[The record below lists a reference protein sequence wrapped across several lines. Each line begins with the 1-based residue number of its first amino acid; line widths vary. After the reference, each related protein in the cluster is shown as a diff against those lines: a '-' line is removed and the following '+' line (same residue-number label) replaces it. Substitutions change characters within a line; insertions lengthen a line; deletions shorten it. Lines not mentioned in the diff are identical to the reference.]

1 MDKNWYKSTELLAGI
16 VVVVGVV
23 ARLFGYDIPTEAI
36 LGLLGYSLIK
46 GRVSR
51 KQ

>member
-1 MDKNWYKSTELLAGI
+1 MNKEWYKSTEVLAGI
-16 VVVVGVV
+16 IVVVGVI
-23 ARLFGYDIPTEAI
+23 ARLFGIDIPTEAI
-36 LGLLGYSLIK
+36 LGVIGYTVIK

>member
-1 MDKNWYKSTELLAGI
+1 MNKSWYKSTEVLGGI
-16 VVVVGVV
+16 VVVAGVI

-36 LGLLGYSLIK
+36 LTVLGLTVIK
-46 GRVSR
+46 GRISR

>member
-1 MDKNWYKSTELLAGI
+1 MDKNWYKSTEIWAG
-16 VVVVGVV
+16 VVVVIGVI
-23 ARLFGYDIPTEAI
+23 ARLLGYNFPDEAI
-36 LGLLGYSLIK
+36 LALLGYSLIK

>member
-1 MDKNWYKSTELLAGI
+1 MDKSWYKSTEVLAGI
-16 VVVVGVV
+16 VVVAGVI
-23 ARLFGYDIPTEAI
+23 AKLFGYDVPIEAI